1 MSETVRSISKALY
14 AVAILGIAVAAA
26 AQSPIDQDW
35 HQWSSDVCLKVLTD
49 SPWVATAEV
58 KNSKDVH
65 RAVLLSS
72 LLVRQA
78 MLRQLQIQKKYD
90 TMSPEKRQEF
100 DDETSTCLTDPIY
113 TQFIVIRAWGWPPGT
128 PRSTGDADQL
138 SILEHGAKVSPAY
151 VWTLHD
157 YSALSSC
164 GDESFPW
171 QYIPT
176 AIDKE
181 HEDWNRL
188 HPGTLVPPDNKQL
201 APIPALEFQY
211 PRSVNGKPLI
221 QPGDRTMV
229 FDWGEKGGRFTFHLA
244 DLIYKD
250 KLDF

>member
-1 MSETVRSISKALY
+1 MQWTVKSAMVVICLIGIMGTAFAIST
-14 AVAILGIAVAAA
+14 
-26 AQSPIDQDW
+26 QSPIDQDW
-35 HQWSSDVCLKVLTD
+35 HQWSSDVCLKVLTA
-49 SPWVATAEV
+49 SPWIATAEPEGP
-58 KNSKDVH
+58 KDVH

-90 TMSPEKRQEF
+90 AMSPEKRKEF
-100 DDETSTCLTDPIY
+100 DDETSTCLSNPIY
-113 TQFIVIRAWGWPPGT
+113 TQFIVIRAWGWPPVN
-128 PRSTGDADQL
+128 PRSTGEVDQL

-151 VWTLHD
+151 VWPLYD
-157 YSALSSC
+157 SAALPC
-164 GDESFPW
+164 GGESFPW

-188 HPGTLVPPDNKQL
+188 HPGQLVPPDNNEL
-201 APIPALEFQY
+201 APIPALEFHY

-229 FDWGEKGGRFTFHLA
+229 FDWGKKGGQFTFHLA